1 MKIYTFA
8 LRFLLILVIFL
19 GKNAFFSVLKA
30 IPTDPTILVT
40 LNPSLPNPITQNLFP
55 NDLLS
60 IKICAGSEVKLDVI
74 SVGTGTLTYQWID
87 VITGVTVGTGNPF
100 VGFLPE
106 SQYQIKIIDNT
117 GTRLSSAVLQI
128 CVENTTPI
136 NASIS
141 TSSGGTEICASGTGT
156 ITLTANAS
164 NQGTSF
170 LCPIPEF
177 TYKWFKD
184 NVLITGQTN
193 KNLVIA
199 NQASGVGTYIVQI
212 SNSCGFS
219 ATSSPTITFTL
230 VNNPPQ
236 NPQITTASGS
246 GNFCGSGNIA
256 LQASAL
262 GTISGYEWYRQGNPT
277 ILSTNSTLST
287 NISGDYF
294 VKIRNICGNV
304 QSPNFAV
311 TNIATIVFV
320 GIDFSNFSPCT
331 GEIVELSPNIFPPT
345 ANVSKYEWFRD
356 GILVQ
361 TNNAPFS
368 SGINYTTNLSGNY
381 TLKATNACSNM
392 ISDDFPLIYN
402 QIPTNAHIEPN
413 GSPSLGSA
421 CVPPITSV
429 ELQAVGDGYDF
440 SYIWYK
446 DNIELVGETAPIY
459 MANTI
464 GNYQVKMTN
473 VCGEQLSPNFSVV
486 EVTDSPITNINIQAQ
501 GNILSTCTGIITL
514 QTTTILGNGI
524 VYKWYKNN
532 VLFAS
537 TNIAQFNATE
547 SGTYKL
553 QTQNACGISNF
564 SNELAL
570 NINLFPDTP
579 IIQANASLIICQAG
593 GNTTL
598 QMSSSISNGIIYTW
612 LRNGTPLTAP
622 FSNTIA
628 VSQAGIYTLTASNSC
643 GIRTSNFLEV
653 KVLTTPQAG
662 SVSIFNEPCI
672 NPITLKAQTT
682 HTDVQFQW
690 IFVNGTTNPIVAT
703 TQNYQPTSTG
713 TYIVG
718 IRNDC
723 LPANVWINSQSVN
736 VNLNNITTLPIPTIN
751 SLPLAGIDRL
761 CPDGSV
767 ILQAQTS
774 STIPNIAFRWYR
786 NNTLMPNANNNQVIA
801 NTAGSYVV
809 ETYISN
815 APTCSKVSAP
825 YNLIVRK
832 KPVILLGFVG
842 NLDFCEGDSVR
853 VRANSQIAPSLY
865 RWYKNGVIF
874 SQSQSISIKTAGT
887 YKVEAVYN
895 AGTLGFPCEY
905 VASAEITTNT
915 SVAPLPNL
923 KRIGDMLILLDAGEY
938 FQWNLNGIPIINANA
953 YQYLPLE
960 AGEYSVIA
968 RNELGCYGVSE
979 KIYHEGVA
987 SFKEGIT
994 ISPNPNQGEF
1004 RVTAKGEGEIMIQI
1018 FDTKGVLL
1026 TNEQYITRYN
1036 SLAGNSIVEVSG
1048 MSSGIYLVRAKIK
1061 DKFFTKKVIVLK

>member
-1 MKIYTFA
+1 MNIHSFT
-8 LRFLLILVIFL
+8 LRFLLFLVIFL

-30 IPTDPTILVT
+30 IPTDPTVLVT
-40 LNPSLPNPITQNLFP
+40 VNPSLPNPITQNLFP
-55 NDLLS
+55 NDLLG

-74 SVGTGTLTYQWID
+74 SVGSSTLTYQWID
-87 VITGVTVGTGNPF
+87 VLTGVTVGTGNPF

-106 SQYQIKIIDNT
+106 SQYQVKVTDNT
-117 GTRLSSAVLQI
+117 GTRLSSAVLQV

-136 NASIS
+136 NASIT
-141 TSSGGTEICASGTGT
+141 TSSGGTEICAAGTGT

-170 LCPIPEF
+170 VCPIPEF

-184 NVLITGQTN
+184 NVLIAGQTN
-193 KNLVIA
+193 KTLTIA

-246 GNFCGSGNIA
+246 GNFCGGGNIT

-262 GTISGYEWYRQGNPT
+262 GTISGYEWYRQGNPA
-277 ILSTNSTLST
+277 ILGTNATLAT
-287 NISGDYF
+287 NVSGNYF
-294 VKIRNICGNV
+294 VKIKNICGNT
-304 QSPNFAV
+304 QSNNFMV
-311 TNIATIVFV
+311 TNIATIAFV
-320 GIDFSNFSPCT
+320 GINFSNEFPCA
-331 GEIVELSPNIFPPT
+331 GENVVLSPNLVPS
-345 ANVSKYEWFRD
+345 NVSVQKYEWFRD

-361 TNNAPFS
+361 TYNAPFTF
-368 SGINYTTNLSGNY
+368 GINYTTNIGGTY
-381 TLKATNACSNM
+381 TLKATNTCSNM
-392 ISDDFPLIYN
+392 LSPDSPLIYN
-402 QIPTNAHIEPN
+402 EIPTNAHIEPN

-429 ELQAVGDGYDF
+429 ELQAVGNGYDF
-440 SYIWYK
+440 TYIWYK
-446 DNIELVGETAPIY
+446 DGVELVGEIDPIY
-459 MANTI
+459 IATTI

-473 VCGEQLSPNFSVV
+473 VCGEQLSPNFSVI
-486 EVTDSPITNINIQAQ
+486 EVTDSPITTVNIQTQ
-501 GNILSTCTGIITL
+501 GNILNTCTGSITL
-514 QTTTILGNGI
+514 QTTTALGNGI
-524 VYKWYKNN
+524 VYKWYKDN
-532 VLFAS
+532 VLLAS
-537 TNIAQFNATE
+537 TNVGQFVATE

-553 QTQNACGISNF
+553 KAQNACGSSNF
-564 SNELAL
+564 SNELTL

-579 IIQANASLIICQAG
+579 VIQANANLIICQAG

-598 QMSSSISNGIIYTW
+598 QMSSSVSNGITYTW

-622 FSNTIA
+622 FSNTI
-628 VSQAGIYTLTASNSC
+628 VTTQAGIYTLRASNSC
-643 GIRTSNFLEV
+643 GIRTSNALEV

-662 SVSIFNEPCI
+662 SVSIFNEPCV

-690 IFVNGTTNPIVAT
+690 IFVNGSNNPVVAT
-703 TQNYQPTSTG
+703 TQNYQPTASG

-723 LPANVWINSQSVN
+723 LPANVWINSQPVN
-736 VNLNNITTLPIPTIN
+736 VNLNNVTTLPIPTIN
-751 SLPLAGIDRL
+751 SLPLAGVDKL

-774 STIPNIAFRWYR
+774 TTIPNIAFRWYR
-786 NNTLMPNANNNQVIA
+786 NNTLIPNANNNQIIA
-801 NTAGSYVV
+801 NTAGNYVV
-809 ETYISN
+809 ETFISN
-815 APTCSKVSAP
+815 APTCTKISAP
-825 YNLIVRK
+825 YSLIVRK

-853 VRANSQIAPSLY
+853 VRANSQISPSLY
-865 RWYKNGVIF
+865 RWYKDGIVF

-905 VASAEITTNT
+905 IASAEVTTST

-923 KRIGDMLILLDAGEY
+923 KRIGDMLILLDAGQY
-938 FQWNLNGIPIINANA
+938 FQWNLNGVPIINANA

-968 RNELGCYGVSE
+968 RNELGCFGVSE
-979 KIYHEGVA
+979 KIYHEGVS

-1004 RVTAKGEGEIMIQI
+1004 RVTAKGEGEINIQI
-1018 FDTKGVLL
+1018 FDMKGILL
-1026 TNEQYITRYN
+1026 TNEQFITRYN

-1048 MSSGIYLVRAKIK
+1048 MSAGIYLVRAKIK
-1061 DKFFTKKVIVLK
+1061 DKFFTKKVIVY